1 MGATY
6 RRNIHLVGSQERE
19 QVTKVRVSESLSIFG
34 FLTNR
39 LDWLYLRKLL
49 TLLIVVVL
57 TSGLVSCSDRFSEL
71 PQLSAEK
78 AVTTSSSK
86 ILEVS
91 PPEIIQQLRQAIDI
105 YKPQVTIQSPQPGQI
120 FEDNTITVQLQV
132 KDLPIFK
139 SELDLGP
146 YVEVILDN
154 KPYKKIYDLNQFLI
168 LSDLEPGTHTIRVF
182 ACRPWDESFKNEG
195 AYAQT
200 TFHIFTKTTNN
211 NPAPNLPLLT
221 YNSPLGEYGAEPILL
236 DYYLTNAPSHLL
248 GQEDPEDEIVDWRIR
263 VTVNGTSFITDQWQ
277 SIYLEG
283 FHPGKNWIELEY
295 IDDEGNALY
304 EIYNSTIGLISYE
317 PGGQDTLSKIIAGE
331 ISLKEAYS
339 IVDPEYIYEETQA
352 EVTPELEIEDIPTTE
367 SGEEIEVEETLIA
380 PEIED
385 IPTTESGEEIEVEET
400 LIAPEIEDIP
410 TTESAEIEVE
420 ETLITPEIE
429 DIPTTETAEEIEVEE
444 TLIAPEIEDIP
455 TTESA
460 EFEVE
465 ETLIAPGTEDIP
477 TTETAEIE
485 VEETLIA
492 PGTED
497 IPTTETA
504 EEIEVEETLI
514 APGIEDIP
522 TTELEI
528 EETFTEESISK
539 IETTEANELPTTKEK
554 IGGFVNRF
562 RDRFKGL
569 INKVTEK
576 QKSETLDT
584 IEKPNVEENFN
595 PSEKSEVEDS
605 LQENELPSLPEIV
618 EEVPTTELLEKLP
631 PQETSTFTPNVEESN
646 ESVENLSTSI
656 PEVIENF
663 QQDTIPESEQ
673 ITSEK
678 SETESDDSTIISTP
692 EVVEIFQQDTIPN
705 SEQITSEK
713 SEVAVEPI
721 PTESD
726 DSTIISTP
734 EVVEIFQQDTI
745 PNSEQITSEKSEVAV
760 EPIPTESD
768 DSTISI
774 PEVVEDF
781 QQDNIPNSEQITS
794 EKSEVVVEPIP
805 TESDDSTISI
815 PEVVEDFQQDTIPNS
830 EQITSEKS
838 EVVVE
843 PIPTESDDSTISIP
857 EVVEDFQQDTIPNS
871 EQITSEKSEVVVEP
885 IPTESDDSTIS
896 IPEVVEDFQQDNIP
910 NSEQITSE
918 KSEVVVESMPSE
930 SDDSIQEITEE
941 IEYENILDSPQEITE

>member
-1 MGATY
+1 M
-6 RRNIHLVGSQERE
+6 
-19 QVTKVRVSESLSIFG
+19 
-34 FLTNR
+34 
-39 LDWLYLRKLL
+39 
-49 TLLIVVVL
+49 VVL

-86 ILEVS
+86 IFEVS

-105 YKPQVTIQSPQPGQI
+105 YKPQVTIQSPQPEQI

-139 SELDLGP
+139 SELDLGL

-154 KPYKKIYDLNQFLI
+154 KPYKKIYDLNQPLI
-168 LSDLEPGTHTIRVF
+168 LSDLEPGTHTLKVF

-211 NPAPNLPLLT
+211 NPAPSLPLLT

-236 DYYLTNAPSHLL
+236 DYYLTNAPSHLVA
-248 GQEDPEDEIVDWRIR
+248 QEDPEDEIVDWRIR

-277 SIYLEG
+277 SIYLQG

-295 IDDEGNALY
+295 IDDEGNALN

-331 ISLKEAYS
+331 ISLKEVYS
-339 IVDPEYIYEETQA
+339 IVDPEYIYEETQL
-352 EVTPELEIEDIPTTE
+352 EVTPELEIEDIPATELEEVEPIEDVTTE
-367 SGEEIEVEETLIA
+367 VEEIEVEETLIA

-385 IPTTESGEEIEVEET
+385 IPATKLEEIEAEET
-400 LIAPEIEDIP
+400 LITPEVEDIP
-410 TTESAEIEVE
+410 TTESEEIEAEETLITPEVEDIPTTESEEIEVE
-420 ETLITPEIE
+420 ETLITPE
-429 DIPTTETAEEIEVEE
+429 V
-444 TLIAPEIEDIP
+444 
-455 TTESA
+455 
-460 EFEVE
+460 
-465 ETLIAPGTEDIP
+465 
-477 TTETAEIE
+477 
-485 VEETLIA
+485 
-492 PGTED
+492 
-497 IPTTETA
+497 
-504 EEIEVEETLI
+504 
-514 APGIEDIP
+514 EDIP

-528 EETFTEESISK
+528 EETFTEESTSK
-539 IETTEANELPTTKEK
+539 IETTEAKELPTTKEK

-631 PQETSTFTPNVEESN
+631 PQETSTLTPNVEESN
-646 ESVENLSTSI
+646 ESVENPSTSI
-656 PEVIENF
+656 PKVIEDF
-663 QQDTIPESEQ
+663 QQDTIPDSEQ

-678 SETESDDSTIISTP
+678 PETDSDDSTIISTP
-692 EVVEIFQQDTIPN
+692 EVVEDFQQDTIL
-705 SEQITSEK
+705 E
-713 SEVAVEPI
+713 
-721 PTESD
+721 
-726 DSTIISTP
+726 
-734 EVVEIFQQDTI
+734 
-745 PNSEQITSEKSEVAV
+745 
-760 EPIPTESD
+760 
-768 DSTISI
+768 
-774 PEVVEDF
+774 
-781 QQDNIPNSEQITS
+781 SEQITS

-805 TESDDSTISI
+805 TENDDSTIYI
-815 PEVVEDFQQDTIPNS
+815 PEVVEDFQQDTILES

-843 PIPTESDDSTISIP
+843 PIPTENDDSTIYIP
-857 EVVEDFQQDTIPNS
+857 EVVEDFQQDTILES

-885 IPTESDDSTIS
+885 IPTENDDSTIY
-896 IPEVVEDFQQDNIP
+896 IPEVVEDFQQDTTP
-910 NSEQITSE
+910 
-918 KSEVVVESMPSE
+918 
-930 SDDSIQEITEE
+930 
-941 IEYENILDSPQEITE
+941 